1 MTKFKKILVP
11 DILPNNL
18 RIIRDMRGL
27 SLKEVADAL
36 KIDRNF
42 LSAVEVENKNFS
54 GKTTIRALKFYD
66 ISFYKMYDVKEKRV
80 ASVTD
85 YFDNIFRTTLS
96 FDTYDLF
103 NGNLKLSDEKQ
114 AQSIINIALTEK
126 LEQLKENNLIINSIN
141 NVAKKNKVEGTY
153 EEFNIIGSSYKDNK
167 VYLDLEVTFKEKR
180 TEEREFDINFVRN
193 ENLQVSD
200 MLRYRGFPEVI
211 RVIEK
216 DIDGETIKIDGN
228 AVKLDKPYKLP
239 KGDNIKKYTEKDT
252 ISLSD
257 KNLKIKYDEV
267 TNEPVSIKFKA
278 IKPEMNNLKAIRTLL
293 NISIE
298 EMHKSLGLTYNGYI
312 NLELGNQ
319 KISTKVMWRLVSKL
333 NIPLE
338 LILNID
344 EYYEKYCEVYSKKK
358 DANESEDDE
367 E

>member
-1 MTKFKKILVP
+1 MRKFKKILVP

-54 GKTTIRALKFYD
+54 GKTTIRALKFYE

-80 ASVTD
+80 TNVTD

-96 FDTYDLF
+96 FDPKDLL
-103 NGNLKLSDEKQ
+103 NGDFKLSDEEYMKN
-114 AQSIINIALTEK
+114 IINVALTEE

-141 NVAKKNKVEGTY
+141 KIAKKSKVKGTY
-153 EEFNIIGSSYKDNK
+153 EKFDLIGSSYKDNK
-167 VYLDLEVTFKEKR
+167 LYLDLEVTFKEKR
-180 TEEREFDINFVRN
+180 TEELEFDINFVIN
-193 ENLQVSD
+193 ENLQLAD

-216 DIDGETIKIDGN
+216 DIDGEVIRIEGN
-228 AVKLDKPYKLP
+228 VVHLDKPYKLP
-239 KGDNIKKYTEKDT
+239 KGDNIKKFAEKDT
-252 ISLSD
+252 IDLSD
-257 KNLKIKYDEV
+257 KNLKIKYSEE
-267 TNEPVSIKFKA
+267 TNEPISIKFKA
-278 IKPEMNNLKAIRTLL
+278 IKPDMNNLKAIRTLT

-319 KISTKVMWRLVSKL
+319 KISTKVMWRLVNKL
-333 NIPLE
+333 NVPLE

-344 EYYEKYCEVYSKKK
+344 EYYEKYCDVSVKVK
-358 DANESEDDE
+358 DIEDDE
-367 E
+367 K